1 MKKILFF
8 ETPEFTGASRVTHTM
23 AKELQGEYLVAFA
36 TDAPN
41 KKAPVKVSAAIDGN
55 NPDIVFCSFAS
66 LNPDVIIEGK
76 KKGLQVIVRN
86 DYLLADQP
94 THIVQRI
101 KETYHLADL
110 VIAQTEES
118 RKELIDCIHLDN
130 AKVIVKENPID
141 KEGILN
147 KIRNSTNP
155 YPDNGCIHFVW
166 VGRFDPVKDLDMLLK
181 AFAIVHRK
189 EQAIELYLVGNP
201 DNPQKYMM
209 DGVHLVGFQDNPYP
223 WIKYSDCLLLS
234 SKSETNPNVVL
245 ESLFLGTPVISTK
258 YNKEVVGNDKHYIS
272 STSRP
277 ENFAEQITKLLNTH
291 LWQILH

>member
-1 MKKILFF
+1 M
-8 ETPEFTGASRVTHTM
+8 
-23 AKELQGEYLVAFA
+23 
-36 TDAPN
+36 
-41 KKAPVKVSAAIDGN
+41 
-55 NPDIVFCSFAS
+55 
-66 LNPDVIIEGK
+66 
-76 KKGLQVIVRN
+76 
-86 DYLLADQP
+86 
-94 THIVQRI
+94 
-101 KETYHLADL
+101 ADL

-223 WIKYSDCLLLS
+223 WIKCSDCLLLS

-291 LWQILH
+291 LWQISH